1 MIDIMVDILIVLVS
15 ILIFGFYNL
24 YRIVKDLQQQVN
36 ALDKE
41 QHEQNKEL
49 MESFKFQQQQAV
61 LNEAIIDKMV
71 EMQSGSNIQKYYG
84 IVGEA

>member
-1 MIDIMVDILIVLVS
+1 MIDILIVLVL

-24 YRIVKDLQQQVN
+24 YSKVKDLQQQVN

-49 MESFKFQQQQAV
+49 MESLKFQQQQAL
-61 LNEAIIDKMV
+61 LNEAIIDKIV
-71 EMQSGSNIQKYYG
+71 EMQSGSDMQKYYG

>member
-1 MIDIMVDILIVLVS
+1 MIDIMVDILIVLIL

-24 YRIVKDLQQQVN
+24 YRIVKDLQQQVD

-71 EMQSGSNIQKYYG
+71 EMQSGSGMQRYYG

>member
-1 MIDIMVDILIVLVS
+1 MIDVLIVVVS
-15 ILIFGFYNL
+15 ILGFVVYSL
-24 YRIVKDLQQQVN
+24 FSKVKDLQQQVN
-36 ALDKE
+36 DLDKE

-49 MESFKFQQQQAV
+49 MESFKFQQQQAI

-71 EMQSGSNIQKYYG
+71 EMQSGSDIQKYYG

>member
-1 MIDIMVDILIVLVS
+1 MIDILIVVVS
-15 ILIFGFYNL
+15 ILGFVVYSL
-24 YRIVKDLQQQVN
+24 FSKVKDLQQQVN

-61 LNEAIIDKMV
+61 LNEAIIDKIV
-71 EMQSGSNIQKYYG
+71 EMQSGSDMKKYYG

>member
-1 MIDIMVDILIVLVS
+1 MIDVLIVVVS
-15 ILIFGFYNL
+15 ILGFVVYSL
-24 YRIVKDLQQQVN
+24 FSKVKDLQQQVN

-61 LNEAIIDKMV
+61 LNEAIIDKIV
-71 EMQSGSNIQKYYG
+71 EMQSGSDMKKYYG

>member
-1 MIDIMVDILIVLVS
+1 MIDVLIVVVS
-15 ILIFGFYNL
+15 ILGFVVYSL
-24 YRIVKDLQQQVN
+24 FSKVKDLQQQVN

-49 MESFKFQQQQAV
+49 MESFKFQQQQAI
-61 LNEAIIDKMV
+61 LNEAIIDKIV
-71 EMQSGSNIQKYYG
+71 EMQSGSDMKKYYG

>member
-1 MIDIMVDILIVLVS
+1 MIDILIVVVS
-15 ILIFGFYNL
+15 ILGFVVYSL
-24 YRIVKDLQQQVN
+24 FSKVKDLQQQVN

-49 MESFKFQQQQAV
+49 MESFKFQQQQAI

-71 EMQSGSNIQKYYG
+71 EMQSGSDIQKYYG

>member
-1 MIDIMVDILIVLVS
+1 MIDILIVVVS
-15 ILIFGFYNL
+15 ILGFVVYSL
-24 YRIVKDLQQQVN
+24 FSKVKDVQQQVN
-36 ALDKE
+36 DLDKE

-71 EMQSGSNIQKYYG
+71 EMQSGSDIQKYYG

>member
-1 MIDIMVDILIVLVS
+1 MIDVLIVVVS
-15 ILIFGFYNL
+15 ILGFVVYSL
-24 YRIVKDLQQQVN
+24 FSKVKDLQQQVN

-61 LNEAIIDKMV
+61 LNEAIIDKIV
-71 EMQSGSNIQKYYG
+71 EMQSGSDIQKYYG

>member
-1 MIDIMVDILIVLVS
+1 MIDVLIVVVS
-15 ILIFGFYNL
+15 ILGFVVYSL
-24 YRIVKDLQQQVN
+24 FSKVKDLQQQVN

-71 EMQSGSNIQKYYG
+71 EMQSGSDIQKYYG

>member
-1 MIDIMVDILIVLVS
+1 MIDVLIVVVS
-15 ILIFGFYNL
+15 ILGFVVYSL
-24 YRIVKDLQQQVN
+24 FSKVKDLQQQVN

-49 MESFKFQQQQAV
+49 MESFKFQQQQAI

-71 EMQSGSNIQKYYG
+71 EMQSGSDIQKYYG

>member
-1 MIDIMVDILIVLVS
+1 MIDILIVVVS
-15 ILIFGFYNL
+15 ILGFVVYSL
-24 YRIVKDLQQQVN
+24 FSKVKDLQQQVN

-71 EMQSGSNIQKYYG
+71 EMQSGSDIQKYYG